1 MKKTRIIKIKPIFII
16 IVVFIFLCIIFKLVY
31 IGTGN
36 VKVGKSTLAE
46 FASARDVRKKTIRA
60 KRGTIYSR
68 DGEVLAKDVN
78 SYTVIAYLSD
88 SRTKDPSK
96 PYHVVDKEL
105 TAEKLS
111 PLINMTKEKILD
123 ILNTTVES
131 CDDDNNCK
139 EVSPYQ
145 VELGP
150 GGRGIT
156 ELVKDQIEELD
167 LPGIDFISST
177 KRYYPNGDFAS
188 YTLGYAKSDDE
199 GLFKGE
205 MGIELF
211 YNKELTG
218 KDGYIEY
225 QSDLQGYQI
234 TSTPSIEKKSISG
247 NDVYLTLDDNI
258 QMFTEQ
264 AMNEL
269 EESSPEWATI
279 SVINAKTGEI
289 LGVSSSPSFNNNI
302 RDIKSYY
309 DPFTSYEYEP
319 GSTMKIFS
327 FMAAM
332 ENGLY
337 NGSDKYKSGIINVDD
352 AKIKDW
358 NNHGWGEITY
368 DQGFMA
374 SSNTAAVNLGLK
386 LGRAKLKDFYNLL
399 GFGTRTG
406 ISLPNESVGLVNFR
420 YNTEIAAA
428 SYGQGMTVSAIQMI
442 QALTTLANDGTMIK
456 PYIVSKMVN
465 SEDGSVILENKR
477 TEVKK
482 VCSTETVNKMIEL
495 MRGVVDGSFKASTG
509 TGYYIKGYDLVGKTG
524 TAQIASNNGGYLKG
538 SRNYVKSFAGLFP
551 GEDPEII
558 VYVAA
563 SKLTNANVL
572 KTAIKGLVKD
582 VGTYL
587 NIYED
592 IEENDEEVY
601 MVDSYINKDTTTEV
615 ESINNSNM
623 EAVVIGEGNKII
635 SQYPNEGTTL
645 NLSNKI
651 FLKTNDT
658 NYKMPNI
665 NGWSRS
671 DVLVFAKMINLDV
684 NFEGYGYVKSFDIK
698 KDSDIDISKTLNV
711 ILEPKYKEEKNTK
724 KED

>member
-1 MKKTRIIKIKPIFII
+1 MKKTRIVKINPIFII
-16 IVVFIFLCIIFKLVY
+16 IVVFIFLCIIFRLVY

-36 VKVGKSTLAE
+36 IKVGKNTLAE
-46 FASARDVRKKTIRA
+46 FASARNTKKKTLRA

-78 SYTVIAYLSD
+78 SYTVIAYLDS
-88 SRTKDPSK
+88 SRTKDPK
-96 PYHVVDKEL
+96 RPYHVIDKEL

-123 ILNTTVES
+123 ILNTTVKK
-131 CDDDNNCK
+131 CDNDNNCND
-139 EVSPYQ
+139 VSPYQ

-156 ELVKDQIEELD
+156 ELVKDQIDELD

-177 KRYYPNGDFAS
+177 KRYYPNGNFAS
-188 YTLGYAKSDDE
+188 YTLGYAKSNDE

-234 TSTPSIEKKSISG
+234 TSTPSIEKKSTSG
-247 NDVYLTLDDNI
+247 NDIYLTLDDNI

-264 AMNEL
+264 AMNKIET
-269 EESSPEWATI
+269 SSPEWATI
-279 SVINAKTGEI
+279 SVVNAKTGEV
-289 LGVSSSPSFNNNI
+289 LGVASSPSFNNNT
-302 RDIKSYY
+302 RDITSYY
-309 DPFTSYEYEP
+309 DPFTSYAYEP

-332 ENGLY
+332 ENGIY
-337 NGSDKYKSGIINVDD
+337 NGSETYKSGTINVDE

-358 NNHGWGEITY
+358 NNYGWGEITY

-386 LGRAKLKDFYNLL
+386 LGRAKLKDFYNSL
-399 GFGTRTG
+399 GFGSKTG
-406 ISLPNESVGLVNFR
+406 ISLPNESEGLVNFR

-428 SYGQGMTVSAIQMI
+428 SYGQGMTISAVQMI

-456 PYIVSKMVN
+456 PYIVSKIVN
-465 SEDGSVILENKR
+465 SEDGSIVLENKR
-477 TEVKK
+477 TEVRK
-482 VCSTETVNKMIEL
+482 VCSTETVNKMIEI

-524 TAQIASNNGGYLKG
+524 TAQIASNKGGYLKG

-558 VYVAA
+558 VYLAA
-563 SKLTNANVL
+563 SKLTNSNVM

-587 NIYED
+587 NIYDETENTKED
-592 IEENDEEVY
+592 VFT
-601 MVDSYINKDTTTEV
+601 VDSYINKDTTSEA
-615 ESINNSNM
+615 ENINNSNM
-623 EAVVIGEGNKII
+623 EAIIIGEGNKII
-635 SQYPNEGTTL
+635 SQYPTEGTTL
-645 NLSNKI
+645 NLGNKI

-658 NYKMPNI
+658 SYKMPNI
-665 NGWSRS
+665 KGWSRG
-671 DVLVFAKMINLDV
+671 DVLVFAKMINLNV
-684 NFEGYGYVKSFDIK
+684 NFDGYGYVKSYDVK
-698 KDSDIDISKTLNV
+698 NDSVIDINNPLNV
-711 ILEPKYKEEKNTK
+711 VLEPKYKEETK
-724 KED
+724 KDD